1 MDEAFRG
8 IDASDLSIALEV
20 SLPFSE
26 LILRR
31 VKSVET
37 RVYPIA
43 QCLIGVKILLL
54 QSQENTSL
62 QSSLGNLI
70 PSSADGTHDGLVV
83 IGSIVVSE
91 CYQYR
96 DWNHWDSEREQHQV
110 PKDSKFEMKE
120 GDREDC
126 APRWAWK
133 IAEAVPLHDFARPA
147 LSRVYRSVFRIY

>member
-1 MDEAFRG
+1 MDEAFCG
-8 IDASDLSIALEV
+8 IEASDLSVALEV

-26 LILRR
+26 LILCRI
-31 VKSVET
+31 KSVET
-37 RVYPIA
+37 RAYPIA

-54 QSQENTSL
+54 QSPENTSL

-120 GDREDC
+120 GDDDC
-126 APRWAWK
+126 ASRWAWK
-133 IAEAVPLHDFARPA
+133 IAEAEPLHEFARPA
-147 LSRVYRSVFRIY
+147 LSRVYRSVFRI